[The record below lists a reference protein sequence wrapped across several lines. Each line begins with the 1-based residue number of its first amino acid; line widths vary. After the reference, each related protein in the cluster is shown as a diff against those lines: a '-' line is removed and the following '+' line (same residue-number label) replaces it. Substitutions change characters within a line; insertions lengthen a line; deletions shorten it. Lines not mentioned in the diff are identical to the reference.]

1 MTVETSTTE
10 PTAVVGDR
18 SSLRHIAIIGSR
30 GFPSTYGGYE
40 TAVRY
45 IARDWVAR
53 GIKVSVYC
61 RDQVDD
67 RRAWNTAD
75 VDCIYTPGIH
85 TSKLSTLSF
94 GATSCAHA
102 ATVLKP
108 DAALVLNIANGF
120 WLPMLRAAGVPTALN
135 TDGIEWERGKWNA
148 TGKKVFYAG
157 ARASAKYA
165 DVLVC
170 DSRAI
175 GERWEREFGV
185 KSEFIPYGA
194 PVLDD
199 IGDDRVR
206 AIGLEPGTYA
216 LAVARLI
223 PENNVELFVD
233 AVERMEPRVPA
244 VVVGSATYQSPLEK
258 RLRKLD
264 HRGIIRWLG
273 HVDDQQLLQQ
283 LWANSGVYVHGH
295 SVGGTNPAL
304 LQAMGAG
311 APTIVFDSPYNLEV
325 LGDQAHNRSY
335 ADADGLGRR
344 LRGVLDDPTRA
355 AGHVADDR
363 SRIATTYSWPAV
375 ARRYFEA
382 LALSVARHEGRDAAR
397 STADPIGL

>member
-1 MTVETSTTE
+1 MSVVDATVVEATDAATSAE
-10 PTAVVGDR
+10 P
-18 SSLRHIAIIGSR
+18 LRHIAIIGSR

-45 IARDWVAR
+45 IARDWVSR

-67 RRAWNTAD
+67 RRAWNTEG

-102 ATVLKP
+102 AAVLKP

-120 WLPMLRAAGVPTALN
+120 WLPMLRAAGIPTALN
-135 TDGIEWERGKWNA
+135 TDGIEWERGKWSP

-157 ARASAKYA
+157 AKASAKYA

-185 KSEFIPYGA
+185 TSEFIPYGA

-199 IGDDRVR
+199 VGDDRVR

-233 AVERMEPRVPA
+233 AIERLNGEVPA

-264 HRGIIRWLG
+264 HRGVLRWLG

-311 APTIVFDSPYNLEV
+311 APTIVFDSPYNREV
-325 LGDQAHNRSY
+325 VGAAASDHEHFPHDPDQLGARILRFTGDAGLRRSV
-335 ADADGLGRR
+335 ARRGRAI
-344 LRGVLDDPTRA
+344 VE
-355 AGHVADDR
+355 HE
-363 SRIATTYSWPAV
+363 YSWPDV
-375 ARRYFEA
+375 ADRY
-382 LALSVARHEGRDAAR
+382 LRVLSTARGTADAAISSR
-397 STADPIGL
+397 TSW